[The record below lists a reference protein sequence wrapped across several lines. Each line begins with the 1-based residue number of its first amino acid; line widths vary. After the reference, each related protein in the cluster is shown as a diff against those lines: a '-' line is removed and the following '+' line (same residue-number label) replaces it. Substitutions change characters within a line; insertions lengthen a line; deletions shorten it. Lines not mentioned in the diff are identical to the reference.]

1 LRKPKT
7 IFGFGIR
14 HEINQLAYESCF
26 PQRLKAARK
35 KKAISQ
41 TELGRRMGL
50 ESTSASAR
58 MNQYESGK
66 HQPDFN
72 MAKKIAEQLDVPV
85 AYLYCDSDEMA
96 ELILKFSKLTQEQ
109 REQVLAYVSQQQSD
123 SP

>member
-1 LRKPKT
+1 
-7 IFGFGIR
+7 
-14 HEINQLAYESCF
+14 
-26 PQRLKAARK
+26 
-35 KKAISQ
+35 
-41 TELGRRMGL
+41 
-50 ESTSASAR
+50 

>member
-1 LRKPKT
+1 
-7 IFGFGIR
+7 
-14 HEINQLAYESCF
+14 
-26 PQRLKAARK
+26 
-35 KKAISQ
+35 
-41 TELGRRMGL
+41 MGL

-123 SP
+123 RP

>member
-1 LRKPKT
+1 M
-7 IFGFGIR
+7 
-14 HEINQLAYESCF
+14 AYESCF

-58 MNQYESGK
+58 MNQYESGR

-85 AYLYCDSDEMA
+85 AYLYCDSDDMA
-96 ELILKFSKLTQEQ
+96 DLILKFSKLSQDQ
-109 REQVLAYVSQQQSD
+109 RAAVLAFVATQNKSD